1 MTNPIQNLAGILALH
16 WPIQLEYWHWGYGV
30 AFLVCVA
37 VVLWLGMRSLAGLGP
52 ARKWVAI
59 SVRVLVLLLLFLIL
73 CGIRWTRMHTDLELL
88 VVRDISGS
96 TKQFTDYTG
105 PSLDDAFK
113 QYLKQMTERSKKPA
127 SDQIGEIV
135 FNAAS
140 LIDVPL
146 SSDLIS

>member
-1 MTNPIQNLAGILALH
+1 MTDRINNLSGMLAVH

-30 AFLVCVA
+30 AFLVCVG

-59 SVRVLVLLLLFLIL
+59 TVRVLVLLLLFLIL

-96 TKQFTDYTG
+96 TKQFTGFTG
-105 PSLDDAFK
+105 AATLDDAFK
-113 QYLKQMTERSKKPA
+113 A
-127 SDQIGEIV
+127 
-135 FNAAS
+135 
-140 LIDVPL
+140 
-146 SSDLIS
+146 